1 MNKNKVS
8 FTNECDLDFIGFYEK
23 LEKIRNE
30 HKESFSKDKFSTE
43 MLELIGELSENLYCA
58 DRFRNESFFKWKSSI
73 SEILY
78 EIIITSTNNLISDL
92 RISDLKNPHLLK
104 RISKVFYRSNYKEAD
119 IISYIIKNNFFPL
132 VQHITDCTTKNDEK
146 LSFIICDC
154 VDILLLL
161 GQDIESGLLE
171 SINKFQEKLIGGH
184 KNENQVQTACQKVRQ
199 IYDVFDNFIKK
210 DAFEAFCKLR
220 KNKALLFWENEHFKV
235 NSKHID
241 DIEQY
246 YYNIIL
252 SDTTIADY
260 DYLLEQ
266 HEKLLFAVNRLKT
279 FDVSPSAI
287 KGLDNES
294 IDTLKAYNKTITDF
308 KDKARDI
315 EKCMME
321 LVEAM

>member
-1 MNKNKVS
+1 MNTNKVP
-8 FTNECDLDFIGFYEK
+8 FTNECDLDFIEFYEK

-73 SEILY
+73 SEVLY
-78 EIIITSTNNLISDL
+78 DIIITSTNNLISEPK
-92 RISDLKNPHLLK
+92 SPYLLK
-104 RISKVFYRSNYKEAD
+104 RISKVFYRSNYKEEN
-119 IISYIIKNNFFPL
+119 IISYIIKNNFFSL
-132 VQHITDCTTKNDEK
+132 VQHITDCTAKNDEK

-171 SINKFQEKLIGGH
+171 SINKFQEKFIDEH
-184 KNENQVQTACQKVRQ
+184 KNEDQAQTACQKVRQ

-220 KNKALLFWENEHFKV
+220 KNKALFFWENEHFKV

-246 YYNIIL
+246 YSNIVL
-252 SDTTIADY
+252 ADTTIADY

-279 FDVSPSAI
+279 FDISPSAV

-294 IDTLKAYNKTITDF
+294 IDVLKAYNKVITDF
-308 KDKARDI
+308 KNKAKNI

>member
-1 MNKNKVS
+1 MNTNKVP
-8 FTNECDLDFIGFYEK
+8 FTNECDLDFIDFYEK

-73 SEILY
+73 SEVLY
-78 EIIITSTNNLISDL
+78 EIIITSTNNLISEPK
-92 RISDLKNPHLLK
+92 SPYLLK
-104 RISKVFYRSNYKEAD
+104 RISKVFYRSNYKEED

-132 VQHITDCTTKNDEK
+132 VQHITDCTAKNDEK

-171 SINKFQEKLIGGH
+171 SINKFQEKLIGEH
-184 KNENQVQTACQKVRQ
+184 KNEDQAQTACQKVRQ

-220 KNKALLFWENEHFKV
+220 KNKALFFWENEHFKV

-246 YYNIIL
+246 YSNIVL

-279 FDVSPSAI
+279 FDISPSAV
-287 KGLDNES
+287 KGLDSES
-294 IDTLKAYNKTITDF
+294 IDTLKAYNKVITDF
-308 KDKARDI
+308 KNKAKNI

>member
-8 FTNECDLDFIGFYEK
+8 FTNECDLDFIDFYEK

-43 MLELIGELSENLYCA
+43 MLELIGQLSENLYCA

-73 SEILY
+73 SEVLY
-78 EIIITSTNNLISDL
+78 EIIITSTNNL
-92 RISDLKNPHLLK
+92 ISDLKNPHLLK
-104 RISKVFYRSNYKEAD
+104 RISKVFYRSNYKEED

-132 VQHITDCTTKNDEK
+132 VQHITDCTAKNDEK

-184 KNENQVQTACQKVRQ
+184 KNEDQVQTACQKVRQ

-220 KNKALLFWENEHFKV
+220 KNKALFFWENEHFKV
-235 NSKHID
+235 NSKYID

-246 YYNIIL
+246 YYNIVL
-252 SDTTIADY
+252 ADTTIADY
-260 DYLLEQ
+260 NYLFEQ

-279 FDVSPSAI
+279 FDVSPSAV

-294 IDTLKAYNKTITDF
+294 IDTLKAYNKVITDF
-308 KDKARDI
+308 KDKVRDI

-321 LVEAM
+321 LVEGM

>member
-1 MNKNKVS
+1 MNTNKVP
-8 FTNECDLDFIGFYEK
+8 FTNECDLDFIDFYEK

-43 MLELIGELSENLYCA
+43 MLELIGKLSENLYCA

-73 SEILY
+73 SEVLY
-78 EIIITSTNNLISDL
+78 EIIITSTNNLISEPK
-92 RISDLKNPHLLK
+92 SPYLLK
-104 RISKVFYRSNYKEAD
+104 RISKVFYRSNYKEEN

-132 VQHITDCTTKNDEK
+132 VQHITDCTAKNDEK
-146 LSFIICDC
+146 LSFIVCDC

-171 SINKFQEKLIGGH
+171 SINKFQEKLIDEH
-184 KNENQVQTACQKVRQ
+184 KNEDQAQTACQKVRQ

-220 KNKALLFWENEHFKV
+220 KNKALFFWENEHFKV

-246 YYNIIL
+246 YSNIVL

-279 FDVSPSAI
+279 FDISPSAV
-287 KGLDNES
+287 KGLDSES
-294 IDTLKAYNKTITDF
+294 IDTLKAYNKVITDF
-308 KDKARDI
+308 KNKAKNI

>member
-1 MNKNKVS
+1 MNTNKVP
-8 FTNECDLDFIGFYEK
+8 FTNECALDFIDFYEK

-43 MLELIGELSENLYCA
+43 MLELIGKLSENLYCA

-73 SEILY
+73 SEVLY
-78 EIIITSTNNLISDL
+78 EIIITSTNNLISEPK
-92 RISDLKNPHLLK
+92 SPYLLK
-104 RISKVFYRSNYKEAD
+104 RISKVFYRSNYKEEN

-132 VQHITDCTTKNDEK
+132 VQHITDCTAKNDEK
-146 LSFIICDC
+146 LSFIVCDC

-171 SINKFQEKLIGGH
+171 SINKFQEKLIDEH
-184 KNENQVQTACQKVRQ
+184 KNEDQAQTACQKVRQ

-220 KNKALLFWENEHFKV
+220 KNKALFFWENEHFKV

-246 YYNIIL
+246 YSNIVL

-279 FDVSPSAI
+279 FDISPSAV
-287 KGLDNES
+287 KGLDSES
-294 IDTLKAYNKTITDF
+294 IDTLKAYNKVITDF
-308 KDKARDI
+308 KNKAKNI

>member
-1 MNKNKVS
+1 MNTNKVS
-8 FTNECDLDFIGFYEK
+8 FTNECDLDFIDFYEK

-30 HKESFSKDKFSTE
+30 YKESFSGDKFSTE
-43 MLELIGELSENLYCA
+43 ILKLIGELSENLYCA
-58 DRFRNESFFKWKSSI
+58 DRFRNESFFKWKNSI
-73 SEILY
+73 SEVLY
-78 EIIITSTNNLISDL
+78 KIIITSTNNLISE
-92 RISDLKNPHLLK
+92 SKSPHLLK
-104 RISKVFYRSNYKEAD
+104 RISKVFYRSNYKEED

-132 VQHITDCTTKNDEK
+132 VQHITDCTAKNDEK

-171 SINKFQEKLIGGH
+171 SINKFQEKLIGGY
-184 KNENQVQTACQKVRQ
+184 KNEDQVQTACQKVRQ

-220 KNKALLFWENEHFKV
+220 KNKALFFWENEHFKV

-246 YYNIIL
+246 YSNIVL
-252 SDTTIADY
+252 ADTTIANY
-260 DYLLEQ
+260 NYLFEQ
-266 HEKLLFAVNRLKT
+266 HEKLLFAVNRLKS
-279 FDVSPSAI
+279 FDISPSAV
-287 KGLDNES
+287 KGLDSES
-294 IDTLKAYNKTITDF
+294 IDTLKAYNKVITDF
-308 KDKARDI
+308 KNKARNV

>member
-1 MNKNKVS
+1 MNTNKVP
-8 FTNECDLDFIGFYEK
+8 FTNECDLDFIDFYEK

-73 SEILY
+73 SEVLY
-78 EIIITSTNNLISDL
+78 DIIITSTNNLISEPK
-92 RISDLKNPHLLK
+92 SPYLLK
-104 RISKVFYRSNYKEAD
+104 RISKVFYRSNYKEEN
-119 IISYIIKNNFFPL
+119 IISYIIKNNFFSL
-132 VQHITDCTTKNDEK
+132 VQHITDCTAKNDEK

-171 SINKFQEKLIGGH
+171 SINKFQEKFIDEH
-184 KNENQVQTACQKVRQ
+184 KNEDQAQTACQKVRQ

-220 KNKALLFWENEHFKV
+220 KNKALFFWENEHFKV

-246 YYNIIL
+246 YSNIVL
-252 SDTTIADY
+252 ADTTIADY

-279 FDVSPSAI
+279 FDISPSAV

-294 IDTLKAYNKTITDF
+294 VDVLKAYNKVITDF
-308 KDKARDI
+308 KDKARAI
-315 EKCMME
+315 EKCIME
-321 LVEAM
+321 LAEAM

>member
-1 MNKNKVS
+1 MNTNKVP
-8 FTNECDLDFIGFYEK
+8 FTNECDLDFIDFYEK

-43 MLELIGELSENLYCA
+43 MLELIGE
-58 DRFRNESFFKWKSSI
+58 
-73 SEILY
+73 
-78 EIIITSTNNLISDL
+78 
-92 RISDLKNPHLLK
+92 
-104 RISKVFYRSNYKEAD
+104 
-119 IISYIIKNNFFPL
+119 
-132 VQHITDCTTKNDEK
+132 
-146 LSFIICDC
+146 
-154 VDILLLL
+154 
-161 GQDIESGLLE
+161 
-171 SINKFQEKLIGGH
+171 H
-184 KNENQVQTACQKVRQ
+184 KNEDQAQTACQKVRQ

-220 KNKALLFWENEHFKV
+220 KNKALFFWENEHFKV

-246 YYNIIL
+246 YSNIVL

-260 DYLLEQ
+260 DYVLEQ

-279 FDVSPSAI
+279 FDISPSAV

-294 IDTLKAYNKTITDF
+294 IDVLKAYNKVITDF
-308 KDKARDI
+308 KNKAKNI

>member
-1 MNKNKVS
+1 MNTNKVP
-8 FTNECDLDFIGFYEK
+8 FTNECDLDFIEFYEK

-43 MLELIGELSENLYCA
+43 MLELIGKLSENLYCA

-73 SEILY
+73 SEVLY
-78 EIIITSTNNLISDL
+78 EIIITSTNNLISEPK
-92 RISDLKNPHLLK
+92 SPYLLK
-104 RISKVFYRSNYKEAD
+104 RISKVFYRSNYKEEN

-132 VQHITDCTTKNDEK
+132 VQHITDCTAKNDEK
-146 LSFIICDC
+146 LSFIVCDC

-171 SINKFQEKLIGGH
+171 SINKFQEKLIDEH
-184 KNENQVQTACQKVRQ
+184 KNEDQAQTACQKVRQ

-220 KNKALLFWENEHFKV
+220 KNKALFFWENEHFKV

-246 YYNIIL
+246 YSNIVL

-279 FDVSPSAI
+279 FDISPSAV
-287 KGLDNES
+287 KGLDSES
-294 IDTLKAYNKTITDF
+294 IDTLKAYNKVITDF
-308 KDKARDI
+308 KNKAKNI